1 MNKFCNLHNH
11 YFLERSGPDCITP
24 NLELRIP
31 EGIYSI
37 SWHKSYKYL
46 NPEVDEYKNL
56 LQTYR
61 DELGIKDKSHK
72 DSNGKER
79 HYKPLLNLH
88 NRYLHKDR
96 HILIHS
102 GGEIKDSSGCLL
114 IGDKLDKDDKGDIM
128 RISRNHTHGIA
139 SEFMTFL
146 MQRDTKDSNTN
157 KFGVKMKNLIKILW
171 ILLVAFWI
179 NACGDSKET
188 VQEFGV
194 LSKSSTNCDD
204 SYNEKVCGSDALCSA
219 SKCLYKNLTNI
230 DEAFKFY
237 VEQEIQ
243 RQVAFSKERNEPE
256 NQNTSLLVYKY
267 MLSIALPK
275 ENEGKKV
282 TTSIEDYYS
291 KQYGAQNQ
299 CDFEFKRTSD
309 SLMIEFNNCADSENN
324 VIIFTQKGGAVEIIS
339 KSEAL

>member
-1 MNKFCNLHNH
+1 
-11 YFLERSGPDCITP
+11 
-24 NLELRIP
+24 
-31 EGIYSI
+31 
-37 SWHKSYKYL
+37 
-46 NPEVDEYKNL
+46 
-56 LQTYR
+56 
-61 DELGIKDKSHK
+61 
-72 DSNGKER
+72 
-79 HYKPLLNLH
+79 
-88 NRYLHKDR
+88 
-96 HILIHS
+96 
-102 GGEIKDSSGCLL
+102 
-114 IGDKLDKDDKGDIM
+114 
-128 RISRNHTHGIA
+128 
-139 SEFMTFL
+139 
-146 MQRDTKDSNTN
+146 
-157 KFGVKMKNLIKILW
+157 MKNLTKILW

-179 NACGDSKET
+179 NAWGDSKDLYESQMLDAKDSQ
-188 VQEFGV
+188 VESRV
-194 LSKSSTNCDD
+194 DSSVDSDLNPRDLSKSTQKFAHALSPNPNDLQKCDD

-243 RQVAFSKERNEPE
+243 SQVAFSKERNEPE

-275 ENEGKKV
+275 ENESKKV

-324 VIIFTQKGGAVEIIS
+324 VIIFTQKGEVVEIIS